1 MKAAVIEA
9 VNKLV
14 VREVPEPVMGDYD
27 CLCQGLY
34 GATCSGTDLHL
45 QAAHP
50 LFGVTF
56 PSILG
61 HESIGRVIEVGPKV
75 RNFEVGQRAIGGLV
89 FDFSDPAYSS
99 GWGGF
104 CEYTLANDHD
114 AMVADGVATAGHG
127 WFECYEIQ
135 RPAPMDIPV
144 EAALLMCTWREVY
157 GGFGDFQLKPGADI
171 LVFGAGP
178 VGLSFVKLARLLGL
192 GYIGVVDPLEAKR
205 RRAVEMGADE
215 AFPPGSPALSGL
227 QVRRGKPLDA
237 VIDAVGRESIANAA
251 LSLIGMGGS
260 ICIYGVL
267 AEPSI
272 TIHKHQGPYNFNLFV
287 HQWPT
292 RSRERAAME
301 PLCAWVRQGQLR
313 AADFITHEFPVER
326 IAEAIEAVRSGE
338 ALKVL
343 LRY

>member
-1 MKAAVIEA
+1 MRAVA
-9 VNKLV
+9 VTEPGKVAIVELGRPTPGPYQALV
-14 VREVPEPVMGDYD
+14 RTEVA
-27 CLCQGLY
+27 CLCN
-34 GATCSGTDLHL
+34 STDAKLIAGHFPGVD
-45 QAAHP
+45 HYP
-50 LFGVTF
+50 L
-56 PSILG
+56 ILG
-61 HESIGRVIEVGPKV
+61 HESAGIVEAVGRKV
-75 RNFEVGQRAIGGLV
+75 RNFQLGQRAIGGLV

-157 GGFGDFQLKPGADI
+157 GGFGDFHLQPGADI

-192 GYIGVVDPLEAKR
+192 GYVGVVDPIESKR
-205 RRAVEMGADE
+205 RRALEMGADE
-215 AFPPGSPALSGL
+215 AFSGAPE
-227 QVRRGKPLDA
+227 RRAKPFDA

-251 LSLIGMGGS
+251 LGLIGMGGS

-301 PLCAWVRQGQLR
+301 PLCDWVREGKLR

-326 IAEAIEAVRSGE
+326 IADAIEAVRTGE

>member
-1 MKAAVIEA
+1 MRAVVVTEPGKVA
-9 VNKLV
+9 VVQLGRPTAGPYQALV
-14 VREVPEPVMGDYD
+14 RTEVA
-27 CLCQGLY
+27 CLCN
-34 GATCSGTDLHL
+34 STDAKLIAGHFPGVD
-45 QAAHP
+45 HYP
-50 LFGVTF
+50 LV
-56 PSILG
+56 LG
-61 HESIGRVIEVGPKV
+61 HESAGIIEAVGPKV
-75 RNFEVGQRAIGGLV
+75 RNFQLGQRAIGGLV
-89 FDFSDPAYSS
+89 FDFSDPGYSS

-114 AMVADGVATAGHG
+114 AMVADGVASAEHG

-135 RPAPMDIPV
+135 RPAPMDVPV

-157 GGFGDFQLKPGADI
+157 GGFGDFRLKAGDDI
-171 LVFGAGP
+171 LVLGAGP
-178 VGLSFVKLARLLGL
+178 VGLSFVRLARLLGL
-192 GYIGVVDPLEAKR
+192 GYVGVVDPLESKR
-205 RRAVEMGADE
+205 RRALEMGADE
-215 AFPPGSPALSGL
+215 AFEPDGAKA
-227 QVRRGKPLDA
+227 RRGKPYDA
-237 VIDAVGRESIANAA
+237 AIDAVGRESIANAA
-251 LSLIGMGGS
+251 LRLIGMGGS

-301 PLCAWVRQGQLR
+301 PLCDWVRQGKLR
-313 AADFITHEFPVER
+313 AADFITHEFAVER
-326 IAEAIEAVRSGE
+326 IAEAIEAVRGGE

>member
-1 MKAAVIEA
+1 MRVVAVTEPGKVAIVELGRPTPGPYQA
-9 VNKLV
+9 LV
-14 VREVPEPVMGDYD
+14 RTEVA
-27 CLCQGLY
+27 CLCN
-34 GATCSGTDLHL
+34 STDAKLIAGHFPGVD
-45 QAAHP
+45 HYP
-50 LFGVTF
+50 L
-56 PSILG
+56 ILG
-61 HESIGRVIEVGPKV
+61 HESAGIVEVVGSKV
-75 RNFEVGQRAIGGLV
+75 RSFQIGQRAIGGLV

-157 GGFGDFQLKPGADI
+157 GGFGDFQLQPGADI

-192 GYIGVVDPLEAKR
+192 GYVGVVDPIESKR
-205 RRAVEMGADE
+205 RRALEMGADE
-215 AFPPGSPALSGL
+215 AFSGAPE
-227 QVRRGKPLDA
+227 RRAKPFDA

-251 LSLIGMGGS
+251 LGLIGMGGS

-301 PLCAWVRQGQLR
+301 PLCDWVRQGKLR

-326 IAEAIEAVRSGE
+326 IADAIEAVRTGE

>member
-1 MKAAVIEA
+1 MRAVTVTKPGTVAIVA
-9 VNKLV
+9 LLRPTPGPYQALV
-14 VREVPEPVMGDYD
+14 RTEVA
-27 CLCQGLY
+27 CLCN
-34 GATCSGTDLHL
+34 STDAKLIAGHFPGVDRY
-45 QAAHP
+45 P
-50 LFGVTF
+50 LV
-56 PSILG
+56 LG
-61 HESIGRVIEVGPKV
+61 HESAGIVEVVGPKV
-75 RNFEVGQRAIGGLV
+75 RNFQPGQRAIGGLV

-114 AMVADGVATAGHG
+114 AMVTDGVATADHG

-135 RPAPMDIPV
+135 RPVPMDIPV

-205 RRAVEMGADE
+205 RSALDMGADE
-215 AFPPGSPALSGL
+215 AFSSTPE
-227 QVRRGKPLDA
+227 RRAKPFDA

-251 LSLIGMGGS
+251 LGLIGMGGS

-301 PLCAWVRQGQLR
+301 PLCAWVRQGKLR

-326 IAEAIEAVRSGE
+326 IADAIEAVRTGE

>member
-1 MKAAVIEA
+1 MRAVA
-9 VNKLV
+9 VTEPGKVSIVELGRPSPGPYQALV
-14 VREVPEPVMGDYD
+14 RTEVA
-27 CLCQGLY
+27 CLCN
-34 GATCSGTDLHL
+34 STDAKLIAGHFPGVD
-45 QAAHP
+45 HYP
-50 LFGVTF
+50 LV
-56 PSILG
+56 LG
-61 HESIGRVIEVGPKV
+61 HESAGIIEAVGPKV
-75 RNFEVGQRAIGGLV
+75 RNFQLGQRAIGGLV
-89 FDFSDPAYSS
+89 FDFSDPGYSS

-114 AMVADGVATAGHG
+114 AMVADGVASAEHG

-135 RPAPMDIPV
+135 RPAPMDVPV

-157 GGFGDFQLKPGADI
+157 GGFGDFRLKAGDDI

-178 VGLSFVKLARLLGL
+178 VGLSFVRLARLLGL
-192 GYIGVVDPLEAKR
+192 GYVGVVDPLESKR
-205 RRAVEMGADE
+205 RRALEMGADE
-215 AFPPGSPALSGL
+215 AFEPDGAKA
-227 QVRRGKPLDA
+227 RRGKPYDA
-237 VIDAVGRESIANAA
+237 AIDAVGRESIANAA
-251 LSLIGMGGS
+251 LRLIGMGGS

-301 PLCAWVRQGQLR
+301 PLCDWVRQGKLR
-313 AADFITHEFPVER
+313 AADFITHEFAVER
-326 IAEAIEAVRSGE
+326 IAEAIEAVRGGE